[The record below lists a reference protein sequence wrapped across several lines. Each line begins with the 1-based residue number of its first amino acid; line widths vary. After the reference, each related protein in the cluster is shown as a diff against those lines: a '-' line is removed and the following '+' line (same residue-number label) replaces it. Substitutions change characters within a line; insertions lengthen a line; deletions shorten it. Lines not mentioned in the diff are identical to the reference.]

1 MPYCYFTLKLHATPS
16 GKTKHLLDAL
26 DKMLEF
32 SKMDPKETDKQ
43 KQAVSEAKALIQ
55 QYRGG

>member
-1 MPYCYFTLKLHATPS
+1 MIKSSGTPS